1 MFVLTESLAGPQ
13 LTIAVGL
20 AVALILVA
28 HAMLRWWL
36 RRRERRA
43 ASRGRWWLSRSLRD
57 CVPPLALLIWIHG
70 LYVVFGMLLP
80 LIPADGAA
88 GRGAAA
94 LDWGY
99 ALALTGT
106 FVWLL
111 GRAGVIVEALLM
123 SVSRQAGNAWDGMM
137 LPLAGKAARRLLPLL
152 ALGIG
157 VSALAVSPA
166 LEQILRNATIAAL
179 CRTAQRAL
187 RENGRLGS

>member
-1 MFVLTESLAGPQ
+1 M
-13 LTIAVGL
+13 
-20 AVALILVA
+20 
-28 HAMLRWWL
+28 
-36 RRRERRA
+36 
-43 ASRGRWWLSRSLRD
+43 
-57 CVPPLALLIWIHG
+57 
-70 LYVVFGMLLP
+70 FGMLLP